1 MTAPRGRCRV
11 PILLVDGHER
21 DLVLGVPLLLK
32 RRGRGVKVDHLTGGE
47 ESRRQF
53 AKTLASKKGPQR
65 TPKLTLGQG

>member
-1 MTAPRGRCRV
+1 M